1 MLSICIPIYNYDI
14 RPLFYNLIKQK
25 STLTIPIEIVLADDG
40 SDYSYTS
47 INEEIASLADVYLK
61 MDKNVGRAKIR
72 NILSDNAQYDYLLFI
87 DCDSVIVSDTFLSDY
102 VAQIDGKEKV
112 VYGGVCYSDNAS
124 WNEKLRYLYGLKRE
138 CRPVEFRNSHPYQT
152 FLSGNFLIH
161 KKVFEKVRFDETIV
175 AYGYEDALFSW
186 ASDRSGNPAE
196 SRAPQSQRS
205 PGPAGDAGR
214 PGHSAGPLPGAPRP
228 LPGAPDPVAV
238 AGRVRG
244 LAGGADSRAHR
255 APGGPDGCAGPA
267 TDRPGNPAESRAP
280 QSQRSPGPAGDA
292 GRPGRDPAD
301 Q

>member
-175 AYGYEDALFSW
+175 AYG
-186 ASDRSGNPAE
+186 
-196 SRAPQSQRS
+196 
-205 PGPAGDAGR
+205 
-214 PGHSAGPLPGAPRP
+214 
-228 LPGAPDPVAV
+228 
-238 AGRVRG
+238 
-244 LAGGADSRAHR
+244 
-255 APGGPDGCAGPA
+255 
-267 TDRPGNPAESRAP
+267 
-280 QSQRSPGPAGDA
+280 
-292 GRPGRDPAD
+292 
-301 Q
+301 

>member
-138 CRPVEFRNSHPYQT
+138 CRSLEFRNSHPYQT

-186 ASDRSGNPAE
+186 ALYQNGVPMYHINNPLENRLVSNKCFLKQCSTAVRNL
-196 SRAPQSQRS
+196 SYMVKNDNFPQNVRLVKIYNKIKSFHMANLCAYVS
-205 PGPAGDAGR
+205 YAINPLIYALLYLNVPFLFLLDAYKLSLFCR
-214 PGHSAGPLPGAPRP
+214 YMKS
-228 LPGAPDPVAV
+228 
-238 AGRVRG
+238 
-244 LAGGADSRAHR
+244 
-255 APGGPDGCAGPA
+255 
-267 TDRPGNPAESRAP
+267 
-280 QSQRSPGPAGDA
+280 
-292 GRPGRDPAD
+292 
-301 Q
+301 